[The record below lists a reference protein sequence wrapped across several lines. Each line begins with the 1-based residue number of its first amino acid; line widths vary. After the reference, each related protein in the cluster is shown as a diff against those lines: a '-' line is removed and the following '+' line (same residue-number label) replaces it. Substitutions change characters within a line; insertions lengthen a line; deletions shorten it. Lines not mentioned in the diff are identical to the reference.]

1 MWYLTFSKPAA
12 TREQIMPHLQ
22 EHLDWQRTMHDAGTM
37 LFSGPSADHS
47 MGIMVLRAGSLDEAK
62 QTLDSEPFHKL
73 GLRTYE
79 VIEWDVHQGMGIG
92 GFTSE
97 SLALLGQE
105 KTTAAST

>member
-1 MWYLTFSKPAA
+1 MWYLTFSKPAS

-22 EHLDWQRTMHDAGTM
+22 EHLDWQRTMHDAGTV
-37 LFSGPSADHS
+37 LFSGPAADHS
-47 MGIMVLRAGSLDEAK
+47 MGIILLRAGSLGEAK

-79 VIEWDVHQGMGIG
+79 VIEWDVHQGMGFG

-105 KTTAAST
+105 KNAETAK

>member
-22 EHLDWQRTMHDAGTM
+22 EHLDWQRKAHDSGTM
-37 LFSGPSADHS
+37 LYSGPSADFS
-47 MGIMVLRAGSLDEAK
+47 MGIMLHRAASLDEAK
-62 QTLDSEPFHKL
+62 QTMDSEPFHKL

-79 VIEWDVHQGMGIG
+79 IIEWDVHQGMGLG
-92 GFTSE
+92 GFTPE

-105 KTTAAST
+105 KTTAAAT